1 MQDMSDSAQATKRV
15 SPRAKIASV
24 IFAVPRRV
32 HSHVSSR
39 TTSELYGLGKTTI
52 VIMAAVLPT
61 VVGFVIV
68 LQAMLNSPILM
79 DPISVPES
87 YEKNGYS
94 SEAATQRLLDEIAN
108 INSISMGGKPK
119 TDVGD
124 TSFLGD
130 VAATQ
135 VRSGLIDA
143 RSVQTLIRRFFG
155 KDIIQLSGEITLRKQ
170 DDKEIARLR
179 LRRSPGR
186 ETLIDVESSGGP
198 EALFAKGGM
207 NLLERLDPEIA
218 AGVYWREYGDAET
231 AKRLLSVA
239 LASPGLTSQKFA
251 WNLKSYMLAVDGHID
266 EALAASERVR
276 SFGGV
281 MFPADNSKAFA
292 LMLGKRFDDAL
303 SVQLGNVERYPN
315 EQSTHLVL
323 GQIYQAT
330 GKNAEAIV
338 SYRKSIELF
347 PKNAAAYRRLAT
359 VLRATGDTEGATEV
373 LQTGMMQTPNNPGVL
388 LDYAEDLRRR
398 KEMHSASQVLQR
410 AATITPDN
418 WPIIVSLVE
427 VEQGLG
433 HSPEATRAINV
444 IRGRLANGEKP
455 PANLQG
461 RVDTILKQSPENQ

>member
-1 MQDMSDSAQATKRV
+1 MQNVSDSAQAAKRAA
-15 SPRAKIASV
+15 PGAKISSAV
-24 IFAVPRRV
+24 LAVPRRI

-39 TTSELYGLGKTTI
+39 TTSELYGAAKTTI

-61 VVGFVIV
+61 VIGFVIV
-68 LQAMLNSPILM
+68 LQAMLHTPIVM
-79 DPISVPES
+79 TPISVPDS

-108 INSISMGGKPK
+108 INSISMGAKPK

-135 VRSGLIDA
+135 IQSGLMDA

-170 DDKEIARLR
+170 DDKEVGRLR

-198 EALFAKGGM
+198 EALFVKGGM

-218 AGVYWREYGDAET
+218 AGVYYREYGDVET

-239 LASPGLTSQKFA
+239 LVSPDSTTQKFA
-251 WNLKSYMLAVDGHID
+251 WNLKSYILARDGRID
-266 EALAASERVR
+266 DALAASERVR
-276 SFGGV
+276 SFGGT
-281 MFPADNSKAFA
+281 MFPADNSKAVA
-292 LMLGKRFDDAL
+292 LLLGKRFDEAL
-303 SVQLGNVERYPN
+303 AVQLGNVERYPE
-315 EQSTHLVL
+315 EQSTHFVL

-330 GKNAEAIV
+330 GKNAEAIA

-347 PKNAAAYRRLAT
+347 PKSAAAYRRLAM
-359 VLRATGDTEGATEV
+359 VLRTTGDTEGATEA
-373 LQTGMMQTPNNPGVL
+373 LLTGMMQTPNNPGVL
-388 LDYAEDLRRR
+388 SDYAEDLRRR
-398 KEMHSASQVLQR
+398 KEMHAASQVLQK
-410 AATITPDN
+410 AATINPDD
-418 WPIIVSLVE
+418 WLISVSLAE

-433 HSPEATRAINV
+433 HSAEATRAISI
-444 IRGRLANGEKP
+444 IRGRVANGEKP
-455 PANLQG
+455 PASLQG
-461 RVDTILKQSPENQ
+461 RVDAVLKQVPEGQ

>member
-1 MQDMSDSAQATKRV
+1 MQDFSDSAQFAKRV
-15 SPRAKIASV
+15 SPRAKIASIV
-24 IFAVPRRV
+24 FAVPRRI

-39 TTSELYGLGKTTI
+39 TTSELYGAAKTTI

-61 VVGFVIV
+61 VIGFVII
-68 LQAMLNSPILM
+68 LQAMLHTPILM
-79 DPISVPES
+79 TPISVPES

-108 INSISMGGKPK
+108 INSISIGGKPK

-124 TSFLGD
+124 TSFLGA

-135 VRSGLIDA
+135 VHSGLID
-143 RSVQTLIRRFFG
+143 SVQTLIRRFFD
-155 KDIIQLSGEITLRKQ
+155 KDIIQLSGEITLRRQ
-170 DDKEIARLR
+170 DDKEVARIR

-186 ETLIDVESSGGP
+186 EILIDVESSGGP

-239 LASPGLTSQKFA
+239 LVSPDPTAQKFA
-251 WNLKSYMLAVDGHID
+251 WNLKSFMLAVDGHTD
-266 EALAASERVR
+266 DALAASERVR

-281 MFPADNSKAFA
+281 TFPADNSKSIA
-292 LMLGKRFDDAL
+292 LMLSKRLDEAL
-303 SVQLGNVERYPN
+303 AVQLGNVERYPN
-315 EQSTHLVL
+315 EQSTHFVL
-323 GQIYQAT
+323 GQIYQAS
-330 GKNAEAIV
+330 GKNAEAIAC
-338 SYRKSIELF
+338 YRKSIELF
-347 PKNAAAYRRLAT
+347 PKNAAAYRRLAM
-359 VLRATGDTEGATEV
+359 VLRATGDTENATEA
-373 LQTGMMQTPNNPGVL
+373 LLTGVMQTPNNPGVL

-398 KEMHSASQVLQR
+398 KEMHSASQVLQK
-410 AATITPDN
+410 AATIIPDN
-418 WPIIVSLVE
+418 WSIIISLAE

-433 HSPEATRAINV
+433 HRSEATRAINV
-444 IRGRLANGEKP
+444 IRGRLANEEKP

-461 RVDTILKQSPENQ
+461 RVDSILKQSPEN